1 MSEANLEFLANVL
14 ATRLV
19 TKADYADWINTGVR
33 AVVLYG
39 VHETKAFPH
48 AIGLIGA
55 SAESWPS
62 EIGFVADKL
71 RERRPLFCSALVE
84 CIQNLESDRTAN
96 DPSASDGQN
105 LEQVA
110 LVFLGLARDL
120 RVAGCLQQLSGLIQV
135 KFPRSQAIYDASLTT
150 WRYLASFDTTTDWT
164 EVFLPPTKISEV
176 RYRPQ
181 YSGVLALGMCVAQP
195 SRARF
200 FLTSWIP
207 FQSYIGFLV
216 EENTAQSVA
225 KLKQFVVAY
234 RDVLAPTPRDAH
246 LGLGGALGALAEVRS
261 ARPVNLAQ
269 RLATAYSL
277 AVANPNLCTFDSLF
291 PKTENVIATGLIER
305 GQQWASPQSLRQG
318 NLAADTEFFDSGR
331 MIA

>member
-39 VHETKAFPH
+39 VHEAKAFPH

-84 CIQNLESDRTAN
+84 CIQNIESDRMAN
-96 DPSASDGQN
+96 DPSASEGQN
-105 LEQVA
+105 LERVA
-110 LVFLGLARDL
+110 MAFLGLARDL

-135 KFPRSQAIYDASLTT
+135 KFPRSQAVYDASLTT

-164 EVFLPPTKISEV
+164 EVFLPPTKVLEV

-195 SRARF
+195 SSARF
-200 FLTSWIP
+200 YLTSWFP

-216 EENTAQSVA
+216 EENTAESVA
-225 KLKQFVVAY
+225 KLKQFVAAY
-234 RDVLAPTPRDAH
+234 RDVLAPTPRDAN

-261 ARPVNLAQ
+261 ARPVNLAR

-277 AVANPNLCTFDSLF
+277 AMANPIMCTFDSLF
-291 PKTENVIATGLIER
+291 PKAENVTATTLIER
-305 GQQWASPQSLRQG
+305 DLQRTRQQFFHQG
-318 NLAADTEFFDSGR
+318 NWATDTEFYDPGR

>member
-14 ATRLV
+14 ATRLN
-19 TKADYADWINTGVR
+19 TKTDYADWINTGIR
-33 AVVLYG
+33 AIVLYG
-39 VHETKAFPH
+39 VHEAKAFPH

-55 SAESWPS
+55 SADSWPS
-62 EIGFVADKL
+62 ELCFVADKL

-84 CIQNLESDRTAN
+84 CIQNLESDRMAN
-96 DPSASDGQN
+96 DPSASEGQN

-110 LVFLGLARDL
+110 MAFLGLARDL
-120 RVAGCLQQLSGLIQV
+120 RVAGCLQQLGGLIQV

-150 WRYLASFDTTTDWT
+150 WRYLASFDTITDWT
-164 EVFLPPTKISEV
+164 EVFLPPTNMPEV

-207 FQSYIGFLV
+207 FQGYIGLLV

-225 KLKQFVVAY
+225 KLNQFVVAY
-234 RDVLAPTPRDAH
+234 RQVLSPTSRDTVW
-246 LGLGGALGALAEVRS
+246 GFGGALGALAEVSSGRQPKFAERLVAAAALANTSPISYTLS
-261 ARPVNLAQ
+261 AVFSTTANASLKDSSERILQSGMTATFQ
-269 RLATAYSL
+269 RGDRAGA
-277 AVANPNLCTFDSLF
+277 
-291 PKTENVIATGLIER
+291 
-305 GQQWASPQSLRQG
+305 
-318 NLAADTEFFDSGR
+318 TEFFDSGR
-331 MIA
+331 MTA